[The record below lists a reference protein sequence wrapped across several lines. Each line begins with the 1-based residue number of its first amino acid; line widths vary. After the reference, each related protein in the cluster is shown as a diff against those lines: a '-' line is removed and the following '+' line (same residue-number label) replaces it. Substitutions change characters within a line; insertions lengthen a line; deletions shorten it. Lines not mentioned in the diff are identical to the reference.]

1 MNLKI
6 RPSLEIKI
14 FTVPA
19 SARIQWQYPNL
30 HPLMFDPADGFHAYG
45 DAKLDEI
52 LEKISAEDL
61 ALIQIHLRRYAEERK
76 ARIAE
81 WNAQSATRA
90 NAKKKS

>member
-1 MNLKI
+1 MNLEI

-19 SARIQWQYPNL
+19 SPRIQWQYPNL

-52 LEKISAEDL
+52 LDKIPAEDL
-61 ALIQIHLRRYAEERK
+61 ALIQFHLRRHAVERK
-76 ARIAE
+76 ARITE
-81 WNAQSATRA
+81 WNTQSATRV
-90 NAKKKS
+90 NAKNKS